1 MNPISRICIAVMIL
15 LASPEALGQ
24 ANAVP
29 FQTDVS
35 AVGTS
40 AATFLEIGVGARPM
54 GMGGAYAAVSND
66 VSGLYWNPAG
76 LAWTSNLEIEATHN
90 SWLLGSSHDFV
101 GLVVP
106 VPALNSTLGVSFLT
120 LGFGDQPV
128 RTVDRPGG
136 TGETYDARDLAIG
149 VSYAYRLTDRFAF
162 GVTAKYISQRIWFES
177 GSAFA
182 VDLGIFYA
190 TPLEGLRLGISM
202 SNFGTSLQLA
212 GNNLA
217 STTSPDKTVQTFDR
231 APVQYETS
239 AGSLPVLFRGGVA
252 YEVAIGDLGT
262 ALVTADVNHPSN
274 ATESINTGVELGFQ
288 DMFFIRGG
296 YSSLFERDRVAGLTL
311 GAGIDW
317 RPDEQSFGVRVDY
330 AWADWGILQSVQRL
344 SIGIIL

>member
-1 MNPISRICIAVMIL
+1 MTPILRSAYLVTIL
-15 LASPEALGQ
+15 LVAQAASAQ
-24 ANAVP
+24 TNAVP

-40 AATFLEIGVGARPM
+40 AASFLEIGVGARAM
-54 GMGGAYAAVSND
+54 GMGGAYAAVAND
-66 VSGLYWNPAG
+66 ASALYWNPAG
-76 LAWTSNLEIEATHN
+76 LAWIRNLEIEATHN
-90 SWLLGSSHDFV
+90 AWLVGSSHEFI

-106 VPALNSTLGVSFLT
+106 VPSMSSTFGLSLLT

-128 RTVDRPGG
+128 RTVDRPNG

-149 VSYAYRLTDRFAF
+149 VSFAYALTDRFAF
-162 GVTAKYISQRIWFES
+162 GVTGKYISQRIWFET

-202 SNFGTSLQLA
+202 SNFGTSLQLT

-217 STTSPDKTVQTFDR
+217 STTTPDKNVQTFDR

-252 YEVAIGDLGT
+252 YEVAIGELGT

-274 ATESINTGVELGFQ
+274 ATESINIGAELGFE
-288 DMFFIRGG
+288 DMFFVRGG
-296 YSSLFERDRVAGLTL
+296 YASLFERDRVAGLTL

-317 RPDEQSFGVRVDY
+317 RPSEQSFGVRVDY

-344 SIGIIL
+344 SVAIIL